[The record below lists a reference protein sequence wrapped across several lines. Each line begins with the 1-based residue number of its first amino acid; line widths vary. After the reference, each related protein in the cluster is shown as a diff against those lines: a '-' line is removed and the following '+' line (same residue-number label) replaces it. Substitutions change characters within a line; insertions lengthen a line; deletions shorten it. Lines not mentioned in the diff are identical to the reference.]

1 MKDNLY
7 VGDYVECT
15 LKYFHKNDPVS
26 KTAIVIGKVKDLSS
40 HEKLIEVIFNKSDID
55 KLNAATESTKQAEVR
70 VERKEKKIEIAE
82 QEVKKLRGIK

>member
-26 KTAIVIGKVKDLSS
+26 KTAHKDCLSFLCILLR
-40 HEKLIEVIFNKSDID
+40 EK
-55 KLNAATESTKQAEVR
+55 
-70 VERKEKKIEIAE
+70 
-82 QEVKKLRGIK
+82 